1 MRLRPAL
8 KRVVVLAATLVTAPL
23 ALPALL
29 AGRIGW
35 DGPFQFGA
43 RLLSLLPGRSG
54 QYLRA
59 GFYAGTLAYCPCDV
73 AVGFLAFI
81 ESPMVRLGHGVYI
94 GSFSTVGLSVIE
106 DNVLIASR
114 VVVGSSRMPASAPVH
129 IGASSW
135 IGESALVLADVGQ
148 EATIGAGCVVT
159 QDVPDAGMAV
169 GNPVRL
175 L

>member
-1 MRLRPAL
+1 MRIRPAA
-8 KRVVVLAATLVTAPL
+8 KRFVVLVAALVTAPL

-29 AGRIGW
+29 ASRISW
-35 DGPFQFGA
+35 YGPFLFGA
-43 RLLSLLPGRSG
+43 RLLSLIPGRSG

-59 GFYAGTLAYCPCDV
+59 GFYSGTLAYCPCDV

-106 DNVLIASR
+106 DNVLLASR
-114 VVVGSSRMPASAPVH
+114 VVVGSMRERDPVPLR
-129 IGASSW
+129 IGARSW
-135 IGESALVLADVGQ
+135 VGESALVLADVGQ
-148 EATIGAGCVVT
+148 GATVGAGCVVT
-159 QDVPDAGMAV
+159 QAVPDAGMAV
-169 GNPVRL
+169 GNPIRL